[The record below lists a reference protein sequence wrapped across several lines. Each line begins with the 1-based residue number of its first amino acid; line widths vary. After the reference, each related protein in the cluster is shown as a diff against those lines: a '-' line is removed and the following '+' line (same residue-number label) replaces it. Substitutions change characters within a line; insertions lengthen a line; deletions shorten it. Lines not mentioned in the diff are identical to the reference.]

1 MTNRVNKST
10 LSGGGGGK
18 NQNFN
23 TIYRGLGIFKRK
35 LKKVLKYTLLK
46 AVRGFLSTKNRF
58 YVENQCKKTC
68 FKCSLFNLTT

>member
-1 MTNRVNKST
+1 MGVLTQFSNVKV
-10 LSGGGGGK
+10 
-18 NQNFN
+18 F
-23 TIYRGLGIFKRK
+23 
-35 LKKVLKYTLLK
+35 LKESLKCTKIITVLE